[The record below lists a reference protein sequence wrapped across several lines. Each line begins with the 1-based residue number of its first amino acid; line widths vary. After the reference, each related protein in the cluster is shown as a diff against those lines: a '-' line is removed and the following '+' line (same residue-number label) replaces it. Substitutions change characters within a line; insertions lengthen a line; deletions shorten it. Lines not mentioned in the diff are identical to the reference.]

1 MQVLENK
8 ATPPRVPFSQTN
20 HNLPEPVMPERRVL
34 QLLKGQKALV
44 TGASSGIGKA
54 IALAL
59 GHAGA
64 DGCVNYLSGADKAQE
79 IVDHLGEHGFEAALR
94 AYRQRVISC
103 AILAPIPYIPQPWS

>member
-8 ATPPRVPFSQTN
+8 ATPPRMPFSQTN
-20 HNLPEPVMPERRVL
+20 HNLPGPVMPERRVL

-59 GHAGA
+59 GHAVA
-64 DGCVNYLSGADKAQE
+64 DICVNYVSVADKAQE
-79 IVDHLGEHGFEAALR
+79 IVDHLGEHGFKAFA
-94 AYRQRVISC
+94 
-103 AILAPIPYIPQPWS
+103 